1 MTLLCVETSSK
12 YLSLA
17 VAEGEKVLRYRNKV
31 LGHGLSSGIVPAIE
45 AILRLAKRNL
55 DQMDAFAVGLGPGG
69 FTSLRVGLSTVKG
82 LSLATGKPVM
92 GVGSLELVAANAPSF
107 GDVCVLVDARRRMVY
122 AAVYQMEGGR
132 PRQKKPPHLTTV
144 TEALKELR
152 PGTIITG
159 DGLAVRQDEIQEE
172 IQRKG
177 LVALAERDWFPQARR
192 MPALLAKRWQ
202 QECFDDAANLAPMYL
217 YPDTCQVRPAT
228 RNCR

>member
-1 MTLLCVETSSK
+1 MNLLCVETSSK

-17 VAEGEKVLRYRNKV
+17 VADGEKVLRYRNKV
-31 LGHGLSSGIVPAIE
+31 LGHGLSFGIVPAIE
-45 AILRLAKRNL
+45 MILRLAEKDLN
-55 DQMDAFAVGLGPGG
+55 QMDAFAVGLGPGG

-92 GVGSLELVAANAPSF
+92 GVGSLELIAANASSF

-122 AAVYQMEGGR
+122 AAVYQMEEGR
-132 PRQKKPPHLTTV
+132 PRQKNPPRLTTV

-159 DGLAVRQDEIQEE
+159 DGLAVFEDVIQEAVR
-172 IQRKG
+172 RKG

-192 MPALLAKRWQ
+192 MPALLADRWR
-202 QECFDDAANLAPMYL
+202 QEVFDDPAELAPMYL

-228 RNCR
+228 KK